1 MKTLEFGGRK
11 IHAFLPEGGARLKVW
26 THMQADEAAA
36 LFEAAGGGIA
46 LFAADG
52 YDWNADLSPWPAN
65 ACFKGGED
73 FAGRAP
79 AQLEWLAG
87 AIETAEQELAD
98 AIRAAYAQDFAGF
111 SGQDD
116 LPRAILGYSL
126 AGLFAVWAMAECDLF
141 DMCASVS
148 GSLWY
153 DGFLEHLQG
162 RAERFAGKRA
172 YLSLGDREAKTR
184 NMRLACVQER
194 TEAARDLLAA
204 AGAQCVFELNPGNHF
219 QDPAGRCARAAEWLK
234 GR

>member
-1 MKTLEFGGRK
+1 MRTLEFGGK
-11 IHAFLPEGGARLKVW
+11 KVHAFLPEGGARLKVW

-36 LFEAAGGGIA
+36 LFEAADGSVA

-52 YDWNADLSPWPAN
+52 YDWNTDLSPWPAK

-73 FAGRAP
+73 FAGKAP

-87 AIETAEQELAD
+87 AIDAAERELAD
-98 AIRAAYAQDFAGF
+98 EIGSA
-111 SGQDD
+111 GQDD

-126 AGLFAVWAMAECDLF
+126 AGLFALWAIGECDRF

-162 RAERFAGKRA
+162 RAGRFAGKRV

-184 NMRLACVQER
+184 NPRLACVQEK

-219 QDPAGRCARAAEWLK
+219 QDPAGRCARAAAWLVR
-234 GR
+234 GFA